1 MVDVIRVVTGFLKE
15 NCYIIHN
22 GIDCL
27 VIDPGSDQEKILTEI
42 NKKGLKVK
50 GILITHYHFDHIG
63 ALQDILDYKNVPIY
77 DYKSINKEVNIEK
90 FNFRIINF
98 PGHKEDLVGFLFDNK
113 LFSGDFIFEGTI
125 GRTDLPGGNYKEMQ
139 ESIKKILSFKN
150 DLQIYPGHGQ
160 STNLSKERKNLNS
173 YL

>member
-1 MVDVIRVVTGFLKE
+1 M
-15 NCYIIHN
+15 
-22 GIDCL
+22 
-27 VIDPGSDQEKILTEI
+27 
-42 NKKGLKVK
+42 
-50 GILITHYHFDHIG
+50 
-63 ALQDILDYKNVPIY
+63 DYKNVPIY

-139 ESIKKILSFKN
+139 ESIKKIKSA
-150 DLQIYPGHGQ
+150 
-160 STNLSKERKNLNS
+160 
-173 YL
+173 